1 MKEHSLADQFR
12 HTFFLIIVS
21 SIVATLLTYVLIIGV
36 FSLAK
41 DIYPADY
48 YERQI
53 PTIEE
58 YVYRDNI
65 ALLSQ
70 SSENR
75 LRDIIQGD
83 GLLYLVVDD
92 NGNTLYG
99 TSLMKPFESKEELFT
114 DLVGQTVFRN
124 GYYIYTVPIIDE
136 IGEAQGAILLFYQIK
151 VTFANNTGRLIFFIM
166 ILIALLSPFLY
177 IVSFTLI
184 FSRILAKKVNR
195 PLQLLTDAAKKI
207 KEKNLDFEINYHSE
221 NELGSLCTAFSEM
234 KDELRKSLSVQWEME
249 QERVEMIESLA
260 HDLKSPLSII
270 MGYTDSLIDSNRN
283 DNGKLYRY
291 LSVIKKNAEKST
303 ALVQQMQYTTDL
315 EKSNVQLNLES
326 VNLYEFLNQ
335 KVHDYELEASKKH
348 IEFLLK
354 IERDVPINVE
364 IEKERIMRILD
375 NIISNSLQYTPNNG
389 TISITVT
396 AEKNMIFYKICDSGC
411 GFSSKDLKK
420 AFDKFYR
427 GDEARQTKGGHSGLG
442 LYIVKKLLGQINGS
456 IQIENT
462 ELGGACVIFSHGIR

>member
-1 MKEHSLADQFR
+1 
-12 HTFFLIIVS
+12 
-21 SIVATLLTYVLIIGV
+21 
-36 FSLAK
+36 
-41 DIYPADY
+41 
-48 YERQI
+48 
-53 PTIEE
+53 
-58 YVYRDNI
+58 
-65 ALLSQ
+65 
-70 SSENR
+70 
-75 LRDIIQGD
+75 
-83 GLLYLVVDD
+83 
-92 NGNTLYG
+92 
-99 TSLMKPFESKEELFT
+99 MKPFESKEELFT

-207 KEKNLDFEINYHSE
+207 KEKNLDFEIKYHSE

-354 IERDVPINVE
+354 IESDVPINVE
-364 IEKERIMRILD
+364 IDKERIMRILD

>member
-1 MKEHSLADQFR
+1 M
-12 HTFFLIIVS
+12 
-21 SIVATLLTYVLIIGV
+21 
-36 FSLAK
+36 
-41 DIYPADY
+41 
-48 YERQI
+48 
-53 PTIEE
+53 
-58 YVYRDNI
+58 RDNI

-75 LRDIIQGD
+75 LRDIIQGA

-207 KEKNLDFEINYHSE
+207 KEKNLDFEIKYHSE

-354 IERDVPINVE
+354 IESDVPINVE
-364 IEKERIMRILD
+364 IDKERIMRILD

>member
-1 MKEHSLADQFR
+1 
-12 HTFFLIIVS
+12 
-21 SIVATLLTYVLIIGV
+21 
-36 FSLAK
+36 
-41 DIYPADY
+41 
-48 YERQI
+48 
-53 PTIEE
+53 
-58 YVYRDNI
+58 
-65 ALLSQ
+65 
-70 SSENR
+70 
-75 LRDIIQGD
+75 
-83 GLLYLVVDD
+83 
-92 NGNTLYG
+92 
-99 TSLMKPFESKEELFT
+99 MKPFESKEELFT

-364 IEKERIMRILD
+364 IDKERIMRILD

>member
-1 MKEHSLADQFR
+1 
-12 HTFFLIIVS
+12 
-21 SIVATLLTYVLIIGV
+21 
-36 FSLAK
+36 
-41 DIYPADY
+41 
-48 YERQI
+48 
-53 PTIEE
+53 
-58 YVYRDNI
+58 
-65 ALLSQ
+65 
-70 SSENR
+70 
-75 LRDIIQGD
+75 
-83 GLLYLVVDD
+83 
-92 NGNTLYG
+92 
-99 TSLMKPFESKEELFT
+99 
-114 DLVGQTVFRN
+114 
-124 GYYIYTVPIIDE
+124 
-136 IGEAQGAILLFYQIK
+136 
-151 VTFANNTGRLIFFIM
+151 
-166 ILIALLSPFLY
+166 
-177 IVSFTLI
+177 
-184 FSRILAKKVNR
+184 
-195 PLQLLTDAAKKI
+195 
-207 KEKNLDFEINYHSE
+207 
-221 NELGSLCTAFSEM
+221 
-234 KDELRKSLSVQWEME
+234 
-249 QERVEMIESLA
+249 
-260 HDLKSPLSII
+260 
-270 MGYTDSLIDSNRN
+270 
-283 DNGKLYRY
+283 
-291 LSVIKKNAEKST
+291 
-303 ALVQQMQYTTDL
+303 MQYTTDL

-364 IEKERIMRILD
+364 IDKERIMRILD

>member
-1 MKEHSLADQFR
+1 ME
-12 HTFFLIIVS
+12 T
-21 SIVATLLTYVLIIGV
+21 
-36 FSLAK
+36 
-41 DIYPADY
+41 
-48 YERQI
+48 
-53 PTIEE
+53 
-58 YVYRDNI
+58 
-65 ALLSQ
+65 
-70 SSENR
+70 
-75 LRDIIQGD
+75 
-83 GLLYLVVDD
+83 
-92 NGNTLYG
+92 
-99 TSLMKPFESKEELFT
+99 FESKEELFT

-354 IERDVPINVE
+354 IESDVPINVE
-364 IEKERIMRILD
+364 IDKERIMRILD

>member
-1 MKEHSLADQFR
+1 MVSFWA
-12 HTFFLIIVS
+12 FL
-21 SIVATLLTYVLIIGV
+21 
-36 FSLAK
+36 
-41 DIYPADY
+41 PAGG
-48 YERQI
+48 
-53 PTIEE
+53 
-58 YVYRDNI
+58 
-65 ALLSQ
+65 
-70 SSENR
+70 NR
-75 LRDIIQGD
+75 
-83 GLLYLVVDD
+83 
-92 NGNTLYG
+92 TLYG
-99 TSLMKPFESKEELFT
+99 RISCL

-207 KEKNLDFEINYHSE
+207 KEKNLDFEIKYHSE

-354 IERDVPINVE
+354 IESDVPINVE
-364 IEKERIMRILD
+364 IDKERIMRILD

>member
-1 MKEHSLADQFR
+1 M
-12 HTFFLIIVS
+12 
-21 SIVATLLTYVLIIGV
+21 
-36 FSLAK
+36 
-41 DIYPADY
+41 
-48 YERQI
+48 
-53 PTIEE
+53 
-58 YVYRDNI
+58 
-65 ALLSQ
+65 
-70 SSENR
+70 
-75 LRDIIQGD
+75 
-83 GLLYLVVDD
+83 
-92 NGNTLYG
+92 
-99 TSLMKPFESKEELFT
+99 
-114 DLVGQTVFRN
+114 
-124 GYYIYTVPIIDE
+124 
-136 IGEAQGAILLFYQIK
+136 FYQIK
-151 VTFANNTGRLIFFIM
+151 VTFAKNTGRLIFFIM

-207 KEKNLDFEINYHSE
+207 KEKNLDFEIKYHSE

-354 IERDVPINVE
+354 IESDVPINVE
-364 IEKERIMRILD
+364 IDKERIMRILD